1 MVIGGK
7 ASQLQPNLDMKAL
20 ALFYYILFFFVWL
33 LSLGGLLFSEE
44 EMDQGVG
51 LDKKEG
57 V

>member
-7 ASQLQPNLDMKAL
+7 ASQLQSNLDMKAL

-44 EMDQGVG
+44 EMDQVVG

>member
-7 ASQLQPNLDMKAL
+7 VSHLQPNLDMKAL
-20 ALFYYILFFFVWL
+20 ALFYYILFVFVWL

-44 EMDQGVG
+44 EMDQVVG